1 MNDSCLFIFW
11 NGQSLPFP
19 SFRRPSTKPEQN
31 ILDRPVLGSFCKL
44 SRWMNDEWVETKVSI
59 PEIIENWNNQ
69 SRQDRDA
76 QRYGFH
82 IVLGGTF
89 GYGVCTRFLAFWSPM
104 MATESIYNM
113 ASSENGGS
121 PKWMVYFM
129 EHPKITWMIWG
140 YPHFRKPPHLYI
152 YIYTQNRL
160 SQVQKKPRWP
170 PLGSAFFFSLGRPGQ
185 SRSTCVGSFW
195 VQLLLKSYR
204 TVGVPWCAMVKLVGY
219 SWWFKCEFNETYH
232 QQSDIWACL
241 NMGVYHQND
250 PQLRFQCRQ
259 WWSTSGFRGYP
270 MFRQFRILGMATI
283 FMWNGRPRIS
293 SVMARWSQPIPTEKN
308 LVPQDE

>member
-19 SFRRPSTKPEQN
+19 SLRRPSTKPEQN

-140 YPHFRKPPHLYI
+140 YPHFRKPPHI
-152 YIYTQNRL
+152 YIYTHKTDYRRYKR
-160 SQVQKKPRWP
+160 SQDGHLWVQRFFFFAWTSRPKQVDVRGVF
-170 PLGSAFFFSLGRPGQ
+170 LGSATPEELQDSGGAMMCNGQ
-185 SRSTCVGSFW
+185 V
-195 VQLLLKSYR
+195 
-204 TVGVPWCAMVKLVGY
+204 
-219 SWWFKCEFNETYH
+219 SW
-232 QQSDIWACL
+232 
-241 NMGVYHQND
+241 
-250 PQLRFQCRQ
+250 
-259 WWSTSGFRGYP
+259 
-270 MFRQFRILGMATI
+270 I
-283 FMWNGRPRIS
+283 FMVI
-293 SVMARWSQPIPTEKN
+293 
-308 LVPQDE
+308 